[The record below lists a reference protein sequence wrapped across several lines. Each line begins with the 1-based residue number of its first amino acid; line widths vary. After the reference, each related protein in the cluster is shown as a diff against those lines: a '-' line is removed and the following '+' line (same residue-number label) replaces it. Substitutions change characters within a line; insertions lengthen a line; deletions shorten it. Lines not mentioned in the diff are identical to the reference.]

1 MNNDNRIHSHPILGD
16 LDEKKQITFYFDGKP
31 VQAIEGEMIAAALF
45 NAGVKSFRFTPKRNE
60 PRGIFCA
67 IGRCTD
73 CMMIVDEIP
82 NTRTCI
88 TPVKEGMQVR
98 TQHGLG

>member
-45 NAGVKSFRFTPKRNE
+45 NAGK
-60 PRGIFCA
+60 
-67 IGRCTD
+67 
-73 CMMIVDEIP
+73 
-82 NTRTCI
+82 
-88 TPVKEGMQVR
+88 
-98 TQHGLG
+98 